1 MPSTLLFA
9 TNNEGR
15 VYALSTGNAAWREF
29 LYLGLEFKKVS
40 AVPHFMWSIGGDRQ
54 VYVHVH
60 GLDIPIRMKEEA
72 YENERWL
79 PLEGFSNRLLPT
91 DRYNFSNVD
100 GTVNRAIDRIRL
112 PSMAWQWEGDWHLD
126 CSLDGQPLDHD
137 AWTYAIDFPA
147 KFQVKKTWNSCV
159 RRRKWVR
166 FRRYSAMNS
175 WCAIAPL
182 HKDPTQ
188 EPFIDVAIGGHN
200 IPGAAPGTL
209 LVWAITA
216 HGRVMF
222 RSGVSTTSPEGLRW
236 TAITTPSGA
245 EVSQISVGAT
255 GLVWASLYCGRAIV
269 RSGVTKDSFTGESW
283 LEVKPPGNGLKIV
296 QVSVGTNSVWCVT
309 NDNHVWFRRGV
320 KGETAGISEDAA
332 IGNGWVEM
340 VGNISSVSVAANDQV
355 FAVGSEDRAL
365 YFRSGVSGSDATG
378 KKWRLIQCP
387 MQLSRTSSMASLSS
401 RRSGSG
407 SPGSK
412 HRSLSSLLRGQHQPE
427 SMILS
432 EENEETSRSAPTVN
446 ARHKPELWQ
455 KPADSPP
462 SVAGSLKS
470 AREEEALREQSLQ
483 VAASAP
489 VAEIFE
495 VSGKHFETPLRN
507 PRAWSPVRSV
517 GSMVGT
523 EAHPESDSV
532 VFDAETSRDSG
543 VFGEED
549 DHGGSQY
556 WAECDVIWT
565 GCSAGAVSVDP
576 QQLPNWFNDTI
587 SASNQ
592 TELNQ
597 PWRLRILEDLKG
609 RLADAEDLDLE
620 KYQLAIEMSS
630 WVKSGE
636 ARVAKSHGSFE
647 DCLIELEWVNASG
660 SNGLNSGTL
669 TILNPD
675 GVTTKMQFPLSEI
688 TCVMCQSEPGCP
700 RLAIHA
706 PRLPL
711 GSALIRLQ
719 FSGDTD
725 MEDWLSHL
733 TSVCCQIN
741 EVHGRPSDNS
751 VWITT
756 NLGDVFVFDPSSLKA
771 LQFKEEKQMY
781 VQEIDLSAT
790 ETPYHVPLSN
800 GLTPGTELEIFGCVY
815 DDADHIRFDLQC
827 HPTVKVRHK
836 VESQRHVLM
845 HLNPR
850 FNEKE
855 IIVNSMENSQWMTE
869 IRDSRMVFSQG
880 GEFKLTIRCEK
891 AGYRIFVD
899 DRDFLLFKHRGA
911 PEAISSLFVSGRIK
925 LFRVIYHSL
934 QPIIPLRDVFWRQM
948 GGHQRRVESCSA
960 GVTWGIGY
968 DGTAWV
974 YTGGWGGAFLKG
986 LETSNTGIHS
996 MSDTHKYYIYEN
1008 QRWNPLSGYT
1018 STGLP
1023 TDRHMWSDAT
1033 GRHKRSKEHTKLLS
1047 MHWQWISD
1055 WLVDFSTPGGVDREG
1070 WQYAVDFPASYHGK
1084 KQFTDYV
1091 RRRRWYRKCRLTA
1104 SGPWHEV
1111 GNAKIMDVS
1120 LQPFAAEDETS
1131 AIDAVICVWA
1141 VAPNGDALY
1150 RHGVSQSNPAGSS
1163 WEHVASEQPLVSI
1176 TCTPEGKVWA
1186 IGRNGSAFYRFGVSR
1201 EKPLG
1206 EHWQVIEPPQGGSL
1220 KQVRAGE
1227 AGVWALDA
1235 TGRLSVRREITATFP
1250 EGSHWQT
1257 LNNVP
1262 NDPPHTEGANVG
1274 FKSVSVGS
1282 QVWAVSNTGFVCK
1295 RCGITQENPAGTGWN
1310 LGILGN
1316 FQHISVSA
1324 SGLE

>member
-1 MPSTLLFA
+1 
-9 TNNEGR
+9 
-15 VYALSTGNAAWREF
+15 
-29 LYLGLEFKKVS
+29 
-40 AVPHFMWSIGGDRQ
+40 
-54 VYVHVH
+54 
-60 GLDIPIRMKEEA
+60 
-72 YENERWL
+72 
-79 PLEGFSNRLLPT
+79 
-91 DRYNFSNVD
+91 
-100 GTVNRAIDRIRL
+100 
-112 PSMAWQWEGDWHLD
+112 
-126 CSLDGQPLDHD
+126 
-137 AWTYAIDFPA
+137 
-147 KFQVKKTWNSCV
+147 
-159 RRRKWVR
+159 
-166 FRRYSAMNS
+166 
-175 WCAIAPL
+175 
-182 HKDPTQ
+182 
-188 EPFIDVAIGGHN
+188 
-200 IPGAAPGTL
+200 
-209 LVWAITA
+209 
-216 HGRVMF
+216 MF

-269 RSGVTKDSFTGESW
+269 RSGVTKDSLTGESW

-427 SMILS
+427 SMILN

-470 AREEEALREQSLQ
+470 AREEEGLREQSLQ

-800 GLTPGTELEIFGCVY
+800 G
-815 DDADHIRFDLQC
+815 
-827 HPTVKVRHK
+827 
-836 VESQRHVLM
+836 
-845 HLNPR
+845 
-850 FNEKE
+850 
-855 IIVNSMENSQWMTE
+855 
-869 IRDSRMVFSQG
+869 
-880 GEFKLTIRCEK
+880 
-891 AGYRIFVD
+891 
-899 DRDFLLFKHRGA
+899 
-911 PEAISSLFVSGRIK
+911 
-925 LFRVIYHSL
+925 
-934 QPIIPLRDVFWRQM
+934 
-948 GGHQRRVESCSA
+948 
-960 GVTWGIGY
+960 
-968 DGTAWV
+968 
-974 YTGGWGGAFLKG
+974 
-986 LETSNTGIHS
+986 
-996 MSDTHKYYIYEN
+996 
-1008 QRWNPLSGYT
+1008 
-1018 STGLP
+1018 
-1023 TDRHMWSDAT
+1023 
-1033 GRHKRSKEHTKLLS
+1033 
-1047 MHWQWISD
+1047 
-1055 WLVDFSTPGGVDREG
+1055 
-1070 WQYAVDFPASYHGK
+1070 
-1084 KQFTDYV
+1084 
-1091 RRRRWYRKCRLTA
+1091 
-1104 SGPWHEV
+1104 
-1111 GNAKIMDVS
+1111 
-1120 LQPFAAEDETS
+1120 
-1131 AIDAVICVWA
+1131 
-1141 VAPNGDALY
+1141 
-1150 RHGVSQSNPAGSS
+1150 
-1163 WEHVASEQPLVSI
+1163 
-1176 TCTPEGKVWA
+1176 
-1186 IGRNGSAFYRFGVSR
+1186 
-1201 EKPLG
+1201 
-1206 EHWQVIEPPQGGSL
+1206 
-1220 KQVRAGE
+1220 
-1227 AGVWALDA
+1227 
-1235 TGRLSVRREITATFP
+1235 
-1250 EGSHWQT
+1250 
-1257 LNNVP
+1257 
-1262 NDPPHTEGANVG
+1262 
-1274 FKSVSVGS
+1274 
-1282 QVWAVSNTGFVCK
+1282 
-1295 RCGITQENPAGTGWN
+1295 
-1310 LGILGN
+1310 
-1316 FQHISVSA
+1316 
-1324 SGLE
+1324 